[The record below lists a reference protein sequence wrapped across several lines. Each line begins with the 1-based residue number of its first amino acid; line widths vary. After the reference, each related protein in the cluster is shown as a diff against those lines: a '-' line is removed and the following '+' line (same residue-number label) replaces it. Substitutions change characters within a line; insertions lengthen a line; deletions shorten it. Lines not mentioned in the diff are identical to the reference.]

1 MTGLVSAVLWWQTQS
16 YLSDLMRLRLSEE
29 HSFHQT
35 HKPSVTSQSQGP
47 QWADLWNS
55 WLILNGNKGFGS
67 INLSTKSKVYSTRSC
82 SFFWQPRTSH
92 SKLPSFNHLQRR
104 TIKMF
109 LAGRLLVVSI
119 SEFDV
124 ENYGQR
130 EYNCMGRFL
139 ILSCKLLQKPVP
151 LPRLTFQPIL
161 AI

>member
-1 MTGLVSAVLWWQTQS
+1 
-16 YLSDLMRLRLSEE
+16 
-29 HSFHQT
+29 
-35 HKPSVTSQSQGP
+35 
-47 QWADLWNS
+47 
-55 WLILNGNKGFGS
+55 
-67 INLSTKSKVYSTRSC
+67 
-82 SFFWQPRTSH
+82 
-92 SKLPSFNHLQRR
+92 
-104 TIKMF
+104 MF
-109 LAGRLLVVSI
+109 LAGCLRVVSI